1 MRVSDLIFALDIGT
15 RTIIGLV
22 CKREGEVLKI
32 IASSVAEHDD
42 RNMYDGQIH
51 NIDGVARVVSR
62 VKASLEEQTGSR
74 LERVAVAAAGR
85 SLKTCRAKAKLD
97 VDFLSEI
104 EQPVVESLELEGV
117 QNAQN
122 LLEENLTEGDSK
134 YYCVGHTA
142 TAYYL
147 DGLFIENLVGH
158 RGNSIEVEV
167 LATFLPNVVVDSLY
181 SVMDRVGLEI
191 ESLTLEPI
199 ASMNVAIKKNM
210 RLLNLAMV
218 DIGAGTCDIAI
229 TNQGTITSYAMVSG
243 AGDSI
248 TEDIAKNFLL
258 DFDTAESVKIQLT
271 AQSEVKFMDVV
282 GIEQTIPSA
291 DIISCIEDSIRSMAH
306 KIADEILSHN
316 GKAPGA
322 VFLVG
327 GGSQIPLLGDMIA
340 EHMGI
345 PKERVVIRDSSI
357 AVEFI
362 DIPKSLQ
369 GPQSITPLGIAL
381 NHSLNARKNFI
392 EVNLNE
398 STVRLFNS
406 KQLKVSDALLSVG
419 FKPRNLIPEKGDDI
433 SYFIV
438 GEQRLLKGLPGEPA
452 QISINGSPANLMDTI
467 SDGCDITIVP
477 ARKGKSPAVS
487 ILECLELEGI
497 AAESLE
503 GYEVRL
509 NDKIADLDA
518 SVSDGDIIDVIP
530 SAASTD
536 SDADLQADLQ
546 IGLQDDLQ
554 ALEVEEPI
562 ETPSPDDIDASRHL
576 ESPYSELFQ
585 GTPGNHLMLTVNGQE
600 LEIAHGKSTF
610 VLTDIF
616 EYIDF
621 DISKPKGFLTLLVN
635 GNRAEFMHELKNG
648 DSVEISWK

>member
-1 MRVSDLIFALDIGT
+1 MHVSDLIFALDIGT

-22 CKREGEVLKI
+22 CRREGGALKI

-51 NIDGVARVVSR
+51 NIGGVARIVSK
-62 VKASLEEQTGSR
+62 VKSSLEEQIGSK

-104 EQPVVESLELEGV
+104 EQPFVESLELEGV

-122 LLEENLTEGDSK
+122 LLEENLGEGDSK

-147 DGLFIENLVGH
+147 DGIFIENLVGH
-158 RGNSIEVEV
+158 RGHSIEVEV
-167 LATFLPNVVVDSLY
+167 LATFLPNVVIDSLY

-229 TNQGTITSYAMVSG
+229 TNQGAIASYAMVSG

-248 TEDIAKNFLL
+248 TEEIAKNFLL
-258 DFDTAESVKIQLT
+258 DFDTAESIKIQLA
-271 AQSEVKFMDVV
+271 AQKEVKFMDVV
-282 GIEQTIPSA
+282 GIEQTLPSA
-291 DIISCIEDSIRSMAH
+291 DIIASIEDSIGCMAH
-306 KIADEILSHN
+306 KIADEILVHN

-327 GGSQIPLLGDMIA
+327 GGSQIPMLGDMIA
-340 EHMGI
+340 EYMGM

-362 DIPKSLQ
+362 DIPDSLL
-369 GPQSITPLGIAL
+369 GPQAITPLGIAL

-392 EVNLNE
+392 EVQLNE
-398 STVRLFNS
+398 NTVRLFNS

-419 FKPRNLIPEKGDDI
+419 FKPRSLIPEKGDDI
-433 SYFIV
+433 SYCIV

-452 QISINGSPANLMDTI
+452 QILINGVQASLIDTI
-467 SDGCDITIVP
+467 SDGCDIAVKP
-477 ARKGKSPAVS
+477 AQKGKPQVLS
-487 ILECLELEGI
+487 ILQCLELEGI
-497 AAESLE
+497 ASESLE
-503 GYEVRL
+503 GYEIRL
-509 NDKIADLDA
+509 NEEMSDLETL
-518 SVSDGDIIDVIP
+518 VSDGDIIDIVP
-530 SAASTD
+530 SAASTGSKAD
-536 SDADLQADLQ
+536 SQNDLQSV
-546 IGLQDDLQ
+546 
-554 ALEVEEPI
+554 EVEERI
-562 ETPSPDDIDASRHL
+562 ETPSIGDMDAYRQL
-576 ESPYSELFQ
+576 ESEYSGLVHI
-585 GTPGNHLMLTVNGQE
+585 TPGNHLMLTVNGQE
-600 LEIAHGKSTF
+600 IEISHNKSAF

-621 DISKPKGFLTLLVN
+621 DISKPQGFLTLLVN
-635 GNRAEFMHELKNG
+635 GKRAEFMHELKNG

>member
-1 MRVSDLIFALDIGT
+1 MHVSDLIFALDIGT

-22 CKREGEVLKI
+22 CRREGGALKI

-51 NIDGVARVVSR
+51 NIGGVARIVSK
-62 VKASLEEQTGSR
+62 VKSSLEEQIGSK

-104 EQPVVESLELEGV
+104 EQPFVESLELEGV

-122 LLEENLTEGDSK
+122 LLEENLGEGDSK

-147 DGLFIENLVGH
+147 DGIFIENLVGH
-158 RGNSIEVEV
+158 RGHSIEVEV
-167 LATFLPNVVVDSLY
+167 LATFLPNVVIDSLY

-229 TNQGTITSYAMVSG
+229 TNQGAIASYAMVSG

-248 TEDIAKNFLL
+248 TEEIAKNFLL
-258 DFDTAESVKIQLT
+258 DFDTAESIKIQLA
-271 AQSEVKFMDVV
+271 AQKEVKFMDVV
-282 GIEQTIPSA
+282 GIEQTLPSA
-291 DIISCIEDSIRSMAH
+291 DIIASIEDSIGCMAH
-306 KIADEILSHN
+306 KIADEILVHN

-327 GGSQIPLLGDMIA
+327 GGSQIPMLGDMIA
-340 EHMGI
+340 EYMGM

-362 DIPKSLQ
+362 DIPDSLL
-369 GPQSITPLGIAL
+369 GPQAITPLGIAL

-392 EVNLNE
+392 EVQLNE
-398 STVRLFNS
+398 NTVRLFNS

-419 FKPRNLIPEKGDDI
+419 FKPRSLIPEKGDDI
-433 SYFIV
+433 SYCIV

-452 QISINGSPANLMDTI
+452 QILINGVQASLIDTI
-467 SDGCDITIVP
+467 SDGCDIAVKP
-477 ARKGKSPAVS
+477 AQKGKPQVLS
-487 ILECLELEGI
+487 ILQCLELEGI
-497 AAESLE
+497 ASESLE
-503 GYEVRL
+503 GYEIRL
-509 NDKIADLDA
+509 NEEMSDLETL
-518 SVSDGDIIDVIP
+518 VSDGDIIDIVP
-530 SAASTD
+530 SAASTGSKAD
-536 SDADLQADLQ
+536 SQNDLQSV
-546 IGLQDDLQ
+546 
-554 ALEVEEPI
+554 EVEERI
-562 ETPSPDDIDASRHL
+562 ETPSIGDMDAYRQL
-576 ESPYSELFQ
+576 ESEYSGLAHI
-585 GTPGNHLMLTVNGQE
+585 TPGNHLMLTVNGQE
-600 LEIAHGKSTF
+600 IEISHNKSAF

-621 DISKPKGFLTLLVN
+621 DISKPQGFLTLLVN
-635 GNRAEFMHELKNG
+635 GKRAEFMHELKNG

>member
-1 MRVSDLIFALDIGT
+1 MHVSDLIFALDIGT

-22 CKREGEVLKI
+22 CSREGGALKI

-51 NIDGVARVVSR
+51 NIDGVARIVSK
-62 VKASLEEQTGSR
+62 VKSSLEEQIGSK

-104 EQPVVESLELEGV
+104 EQPFVESLELEGV

-122 LLEENLTEGDSK
+122 LLEENLGEGDSK

-147 DGLFIENLVGH
+147 DGIFIENLVGH
-158 RGNSIEVEV
+158 RGHSIEVEV
-167 LATFLPNVVVDSLY
+167 LATFLPNVVIDSLY

-229 TNQGTITSYAMVSG
+229 TNQGAIASYAMVSG

-248 TEDIAKNFLL
+248 TEEIAKNFLL
-258 DFDTAESVKIQLT
+258 DFDTAESIKIQLAT
-271 AQSEVKFMDVV
+271 QKEVKFMDVV
-282 GIEQTIPSA
+282 GIEQTLPSA
-291 DIISCIEDSIRSMAH
+291 DIIAAIEDSIGCMAH
-306 KIADEILSHN
+306 KIADEILVHN

-327 GGSQIPLLGDMIA
+327 GGSQIPMLGDMIA
-340 EHMGI
+340 DYMGM
-345 PKERVVIRDSSI
+345 PKERVVIRDASI

-362 DIPKSLQ
+362 DIPDSLL
-369 GPQSITPLGIAL
+369 GPQAITPLGIAL

-392 EVNLNE
+392 EVQLNE
-398 STVRLFNS
+398 NTVRLFNS

-419 FKPRNLIPEKGDDI
+419 FKPRSLIPEKGDDI
-433 SYFIV
+433 SYCIV

-452 QISINGSPANLMDTI
+452 QILINGVQASLMDTI
-467 SDGCDITIVP
+467 SDGCDIAVKP
-477 ARKGKSPAVS
+477 AQKGKSQVLS

-497 AAESLE
+497 NSESLA
-503 GYEVRL
+503 GCQITL
-509 NDKIADLDA
+509 NGATSDLETL
-518 SVSDGDIIDVIP
+518 VSDGDIIDVAP
-530 SAASTD
+530 PAAPTGSEAY
-536 SDADLQADLQ
+536 SQADLQ
-546 IGLQDDLQ
+546 NHLQDDLQ
-554 ALEVEEPI
+554 SVEFEELI
-562 ETPSPDDIDASRHL
+562 ETPGNELLHSSPD
-576 ESPYSELFQ
+576 
-585 GTPGNHLMLTVNGQE
+585 NHLILTVNGQE
-600 LEIAHGKSTF
+600 IEISHGKAAF

-621 DISKPKGFLTLLVN
+621 DISKPQGFLTLLVN
-635 GNRAEFMHELKNG
+635 GKRAEFMHELKNG
-648 DSVEISWK
+648 DSVEISWKIE

>member
-1 MRVSDLIFALDIGT
+1 MHVSDLIFALDIGT

-22 CKREGEVLKI
+22 CRREGGALKI

-51 NIDGVARVVSR
+51 NIDGVARIVSK
-62 VKASLEEQTGSR
+62 VKSSLEEQIGSK

-104 EQPVVESLELEGV
+104 EQPFVESLELEGV
-117 QNAQN
+117 QNAQD
-122 LLEENLTEGDSK
+122 LLEENLGEGDSK

-147 DGLFIENLVGH
+147 DGIFIENLVGH
-158 RGNSIEVEV
+158 RGHSIEVEV
-167 LATFLPNVVVDSLY
+167 LATFLPNVVIDSLY

-229 TNQGTITSYAMVSG
+229 TNQGAIASYAMVSG

-248 TEDIAKNFLL
+248 TEEIAKNFLL
-258 DFDTAESVKIQLT
+258 DFDTAESIKIQLA
-271 AQSEVKFMDVV
+271 AQKEVKFMDVV
-282 GIEQTIPSA
+282 GIEQTLPSA
-291 DIISCIEDSIRSMAH
+291 DIIASIEDSIGCMAH
-306 KIADEILSHN
+306 KIADEILVHN

-327 GGSQIPLLGDMIA
+327 GGSQIPMLGDMIA
-340 EHMGI
+340 EYMGM

-362 DIPKSLQ
+362 DIPDSLL
-369 GPQSITPLGIAL
+369 GPQAITPLGIAL

-392 EVNLNE
+392 EVQLNE
-398 STVRLFNS
+398 NTVRLFNS

-419 FKPRNLIPEKGDDI
+419 FKPRSLIPEKGDDI
-433 SYFIV
+433 SYCVV

-452 QISINGSPANLMDTI
+452 QILINGVQASLMDTI
-467 SDGCDITIVP
+467 SDGCDIAVKP
-477 ARKGKSPAVS
+477 AQKGKAQVLSV
-487 ILECLELEGI
+487 LECLELEGI
-497 AAESLE
+497 ASESLE
-503 GYEVRL
+503 GCEIRL
-509 NDKIADLDA
+509 NDAISDLETL
-518 SVSDGDIIDVIP
+518 VSNGDIIDVVP
-530 SAASTD
+530 SAAPIGSEAY
-536 SDADLQADLQ
+536 SQADLQ
-546 IGLQDDLQ
+546 NHLQDDLQ
-554 ALEVEEPI
+554 SVEVEERI
-562 ETPSPDDIDASRHL
+562 ETPDIGDMDAYRHL
-576 ESPYSELFQ
+576 ESEYSGLIHS
-585 GTPGNHLMLTVNGQE
+585 TPGNHLMLTVNGH
-600 LEIAHGKSTF
+600 EIEISHSKSAF

-621 DISKPKGFLTLLVN
+621 DISKPQGFLTLLVN
-635 GNRAEFMHELKNG
+635 GKRAEFMHELKNG

>member
-1 MRVSDLIFALDIGT
+1 MHVSDLIFALDIGT

-22 CKREGEVLKI
+22 CSREGGALKI

-51 NIDGVARVVSR
+51 NIDGVARIVSK
-62 VKASLEEQTGSR
+62 VKSSLEEQIGSK

-104 EQPVVESLELEGV
+104 EQPFVESLELEGV

-122 LLEENLTEGDSK
+122 LLEENLGEGDSK

-147 DGLFIENLVGH
+147 DGIFIENLVGH
-158 RGNSIEVEV
+158 RGHSIEVEV
-167 LATFLPNVVVDSLY
+167 LATFLPNVVIDSLY

-229 TNQGTITSYAMVSG
+229 TNQGAIASYAMVSG

-248 TEDIAKNFLL
+248 TEEIAKNFLL
-258 DFDTAESVKIQLT
+258 DFDTAESIKIQLAT
-271 AQSEVKFMDVV
+271 QKEVKFMDVV
-282 GIEQTIPSA
+282 GIEQTLPSA
-291 DIISCIEDSIRSMAH
+291 DIIAAIEDSIGCMAH
-306 KIADEILSHN
+306 KIADEILVHN

-327 GGSQIPLLGDMIA
+327 GGSQIPMLGDMIA
-340 EHMGI
+340 DYMGM
-345 PKERVVIRDSSI
+345 PKERVVIRDASI

-362 DIPKSLQ
+362 DIPDSLL
-369 GPQSITPLGIAL
+369 GPQAITPLGIAL

-392 EVNLNE
+392 EVQLNE
-398 STVRLFNS
+398 NTVRLFNS

-419 FKPRNLIPEKGDDI
+419 FKPRSLIPEKGDDI
-433 SYFIV
+433 SYCIV

-452 QISINGSPANLMDTI
+452 QILINGVQASLMDTI
-467 SDGCDITIVP
+467 SDGCDIAVKP
-477 ARKGKSPAVS
+477 AQKGKSQVLS

-497 AAESLE
+497 NSESLA
-503 GYEVRL
+503 GCQITL
-509 NDKIADLDA
+509 NGATSDLETL
-518 SVSDGDIIDVIP
+518 VSDGDIIDVAP
-530 SAASTD
+530 PAAPTGSEAY
-536 SDADLQADLQ
+536 SQADLQ
-546 IGLQDDLQ
+546 NHLQDDLQ
-554 ALEVEEPI
+554 SVEFEELI
-562 ETPSPDDIDASRHL
+562 ETPGNELLHSSPD
-576 ESPYSELFQ
+576 
-585 GTPGNHLMLTVNGQE
+585 NHLILTVNGQE
-600 LEIAHGKSTF
+600 IEISHSKAAF

-621 DISKPKGFLTLLVN
+621 DISKPQGFLTLLVN
-635 GNRAEFMHELKNG
+635 GKRAEFMHELKNG